1 MRVKIYTEN
10 TKDGVV
16 YKRPGGE
23 TVPVEKMAPSEIHEV
38 LEQLNRLEDLVNSGI
53 LISTCLIEDEE
64 IKFFTK
70 HNKDVRAEMLSYLL
84 RQLKEDGEK
93 YCGFT
98 SEEEEEEE
106 EE

>member
-1 MRVKIYTEN
+1 MKVKIYTEN

-23 TVPVEKMAPSEIHEV
+23 TVPVEKMTPSEIQEV
-38 LEQLNRLEDLVNSGI
+38 LEQLNRLEDLINSGT
-53 LISTCLIEDEE
+53 LISTCLVEDEE
-64 IKFFTK
+64 VKFFTE
-70 HNKDVRAEMLSYLL
+70 HNKNVRGAMLSYLL